1 MLRRNLKTILWII
14 WFLLTVSLTA
24 WWTILAHRQASG
36 IAELQRKLQSEYS
49 TQTAEKM
56 QRQERMIRM
65 EGAFF
70 LALITTAGVALV
82 LLSLREERRARAMRE
97 FFAAMT
103 HEIKT
108 PLASLRLQ
116 AESLQ
121 DSLKNKRDKVLA
133 ERLIRNTERLELQ
146 MENAIFLSSLDR
158 KNHLY
163 IENINIYNFFQ
174 SLSFGYREVRIQAE
188 KDITVRADR
197 RALEIIF
204 RNSIENSIQHGKS
217 SEVILGCQPEKG
229 RMVLFIE
236 DNGLG
241 FQGDWSRLGQLFY
254 RHRSGSGTGI
264 GIYIMKI
271 LAKKIHSEIYFIRK
285 EKGFRTEVV
294 FAGVLR

>member
-1 MLRRNLKTILWII
+1 MMIRRNLKTLLWIL

-24 WWTILAHRQASG
+24 WWTILAHRQVSG
-36 IAELQRKLQSEYS
+36 IAELQRRLPSEYS
-49 TQTAEKM
+49 EQAAEKI

-82 LLSLREERRARAMRE
+82 LLSLREEKRSRAMRE

-174 SLSFGYREVRIQAE
+174 SLSFGYREVQIQTE
-188 KDITVRADR
+188 KDLFVSADR

-204 RNSIENSIQHGKS
+204 RNSIENSIQHGKAS
-217 SEVILGCQPEKG
+217 SVILGADSQKG
-229 RMVLFIE
+229 KTVLFIE

-241 FQGDWSRLGQLFY
+241 FQGDWKRLGQLFY

-271 LAKKIHSEIYFIRK
+271 LAKKIKSDIYFIRK
-285 EKGFRTEVV
+285 EKGFRTEIV
-294 FAGVLR
+294 FQ

>member
-1 MLRRNLKTILWII
+1 
-14 WFLLTVSLTA
+14 
-24 WWTILAHRQASG
+24 
-36 IAELQRKLQSEYS
+36 
-49 TQTAEKM
+49 
-56 QRQERMIRM
+56 
-65 EGAFF
+65 
-70 LALITTAGVALV
+70 
-82 LLSLREERRARAMRE
+82 
-97 FFAAMT
+97 

-121 DSLKNKRDKVLA
+121 DSLKNKRDKILA

-188 KDITVRADR
+188 QESSVRADR

-204 RNSIENSIQHGKS
+204 RNSIENSIQHGKA
-217 SEVILGCQPEKG
+217 SEVILGCQTEKG
-229 RMVLFIE
+229 RTVLFIE

-241 FQGDWSRLGQLFY
+241 FQGDWKRLGQLFY

-271 LAKKIHSEIYFIRK
+271 LAKKIQSDIYFIRK

-294 FAGVLR
+294 FQ